1 MLSKTLL
8 KIIQN
13 TKNQENKTHSQKKRK
28 STVNHPKMIQMLKL
42 IIKDFNM
49 SMIIVEMGDCS
60 YWLMS

>member
-1 MLSKTLL
+1 MLSKILL

-42 IIKDFNM
+42 IIKDFN
-49 SMIIVEMGDCS
+49 E
-60 YWLMS
+60 L